1 MKLFSRRLFLK
12 GLFGS
17 AFSLVG
23 GYAIAVEPGF
33 RLRIQ
38 PYALT
43 PPRWTPGLRLRIA
56 VVADIHAGEPYMSLD
71 RIERIV
77 AATNALK
84 ADLIVLLG
92 DYVAAPEVRVRVVPS
107 KIGRAPCR
115 ALRPRSASMR
125 SSATPI
131 GGTTP

>member
-1 MKLFSRRLFLK
+1 MRLFSRRLFLK

-23 GYAIAVEPGF
+23 GYAVAVEPGF
-33 RLRIQ
+33 RLRVQ

-43 PPRWTPGLRLRIA
+43 PPQWTPGLRLRIA
-56 VVADIHAGEPYMSLD
+56 AVADIHAGEPYMSLD

-107 KIGRAPCR
+107 KDWSR
-115 ALRPRSASMR
+115 ALSRLEAPLGVHAILGN
-125 SSATPI
+125 AD
-131 GGTTP
+131 